1 MTSLV
6 INLSIIHFITPK
18 TDKTDKLPII
28 SCTYFSDAVS
38 GIVIA

>member
-28 SCTYFSDAVS
+28 SCTHFSDAVTC
-38 GIVIA
+38 IITA